1 MNNPLPTI
9 DLVVPLY
16 NEEQNIKPFY
26 NRVVSCFK
34 GVFSQ
39 TTINFIDDGSVDNT
53 ESEIFSLDSL
63 AGFKIRYIKLAR
75 NFGKELA
82 VKTGIDHSDADYCA
96 IIDGD
101 LQHPPEKIIEAYQK
115 IVNGYNIIH
124 ISRELGKGAVSRSL
138 GSILFDKIINF
149 FSPTRI
155 HFTDFKLLDRKAVSV
170 IKKFGEADYYNRG
183 IIDLIGLNA
192 TEIFYTPDPRQY
204 GTSKFSLRKLV
215 NLAIDGLLS
224 VSIRPL
230 RISIYFGL
238 IISSLSFLWGLII
251 LFEKIWKGQPIP
263 GFTTLAVALFFLG
276 GIQLLFLGLIGEYVG
291 KTFIESKK
299 RPQYIINYIKER

>member
-1 MNNPLPTI
+1 MNNSLPTI
-9 DLVVPLY
+9 DLIVPLY

-26 NRVVSCFK
+26 DRVILCLK

-39 TTINFIDDGSVDNT
+39 TTINFIDDGSIDNT
-53 ESEIFSLDSL
+53 ENEIFSLNQL
-63 AGFKIRYIKLAR
+63 PGFRIRYIKLAR

-82 VKTGIDHSDADYCA
+82 VKTGIDHSESDYCA

-101 LQHPPEKIIEAYQK
+101 LQHPPEKILEAYQK
-115 IVNGYNIIH
+115 IIKGYNIVH
-124 ISRELGKGAVSRSL
+124 ISRSTGKGGVSRGI
-138 GSILFDKIINF
+138 GSIIFDKIINF

-170 IKKFGEADYYNRG
+170 IKKFREADYYNRG

-192 TEIFYTPDPRQY
+192 TEIFYQPDPRQY
-204 GTSKFSLRKLV
+204 GKSKFSLKKLV
-215 NLAIDGLLS
+215 NLAVDGLLS

-238 IISSLSFLWGLII
+238 VISSLSFFWGLFI

-263 GFTTLAVALFFLG
+263 GFTTLAVALFFMG

-299 RPQYIINYIKER
+299 RPQYIINYIKDR